1 MSKLNNL
8 KNLLHRVTV
17 LAQEDDLDHIL
28 NTYDFGDQINDD
40 LYVRIKDMD
49 LKISEE
55 SLAQKELQNSLKEK
69 ESLVNSE
76 SFMRALKLKE
86 KERQLVNYENKL
98 KNLELDTEHQIEQ
111 NKNIDVLFFNPRL

>member
-1 MSKLNNL
+1 M
-8 KNLLHRVTV
+8 
-17 LAQEDDLDHIL
+17 AQEDDLDHIL